1 MPVIKYDDIK
11 MDQIDMEGA
20 ENILKSNVIGS
31 PQGWKDYTLR
41 VFRIKSGGYSP
52 HHQHEW
58 EHINYV
64 MSGRG
69 TLTIGDE
76 TKEIKKGDFALVPGN
91 TIHQFKNPF
100 DEEFEFICIV
110 PNKGA

>member
-20 ENILKSNVIGS
+20 ENILKSNVIGP

-41 VFRIKSGGYSP
+41 VFKIKPGGYSP
-52 HHQHEW
+52 HHKHEW

-64 MSGRG
+64 MNGRG

-100 DEEFEFICIV
+100 DEAFEFICIV